1 MNCST
6 TELRCCRAE
15 LRKSCFGLIVSIAR
29 RIRQAPSDPTP
40 KANTLETMET
50 ISNITVGGVPLN
62 TLAIVI
68 TIGVSVVWLW
78 SRWDARQARK
88 RQVKRHQAWIQEERD
103 RARAMEQR
111 SVKSA
116 CQPPSQIPRHKKS
129 VGAGLRAGTPCRSP
143 PAAGK
148 RRCRMHGGSRSSNQT
163 RFAASTRNQS

>member
-1 MNCST
+1 MNCPT
-6 TELRCCRAE
+6 TELQCCRAE

-50 ISNITVGGVPLN
+50 ISNMTVGGVPLN

-103 RARAMEQR
+103 CARAMEQAER
-111 SVKSA
+111 ALREIRLPAS
-116 CQPPSQIPRHKKS
+116 QPDTPAQKVRRGRP
-129 VGAGLRAGTPCRSP
+129 AGGNTVPVTP
-143 PAAGK
+143 
-148 RRCRMHGGSRSSNQT
+148 GGWEKEMPDARWLEVEQPNPLCG
-163 RFAASTRNQS
+163 

>member
-1 MNCST
+1 
-6 TELRCCRAE
+6 

-50 ISNITVGGVPLN
+50 ISNMTVGGVPLN

-88 RQVKRHQAWIQEERD
+88 RQVKDIKRGF
-103 RARAMEQR
+103 
-111 SVKSA
+111 
-116 CQPPSQIPRHKKS
+116 KKS
-129 VGAGLRAGTPCRSP
+129 VTVRELW
-143 PAAGK
+143 
-148 RRCRMHGGSRSSNQT
+148 SS
-163 RFAASTRNQS
+163 AP